1 MAYRAAVAVLNKITS
16 NKDIFLQSS
25 FLHLPFTFFFF
36 FFFAN
41 VNNSV
46 CGSEAL
52 KGK

>member
-36 FFFAN
+36 SSLPMLIIQY
-41 VNNSV
+41 VEV
-46 CGSEAL
+46 
-52 KGK
+52 KP